1 MELARRL
8 RASSWRSWADGG
20 DSELRE
26 QMPLDSFIHQ
36 QNLERFRR
44 LLAQSTDESQ
54 RAQIRKLLAEEEAK
68 DLRDPPSLGGQ
79 AA

>member
-1 MELARRL
+1 
-8 RASSWRSWADGG
+8 
-20 DSELRE
+20 
-26 QMPLDSFIHQ
+26 MPLDSFIHQ